1 MSEAKMQ
8 KGNLVYDETSNTRL
22 TGKEVISS
30 RFSLPLIEEQ
40 IDRLRNCKVFSPLDS
55 KNGFLHVN
63 VHKDSR
69 KYTSFV
75 VVVCSTP
82 RSQYEFLKM
91 PLGLCTAPSVFQTFI
106 EKVFKRAQGYG
117 LAFNWKK

>member
-1 MSEAKMQ
+1 MSEAKMK

-22 TGKEVISS
+22 TGIAVKEVISS
-30 RFSLPLIEEQ
+30 RFPLPLIEEQ

-75 VVVCSTP
+75 TP

-91 PLGLCTAPSVFQTFI
+91 PLSLCTAPSVFQPFI